1 MARGFVLDPTH
12 PTTPVTTMATRPV
25 GSLDLAGK
33 IVGLRVDIVWRS
45 WDWIAQVWEDALVA
59 AGADVRRWRSGARF
73 GEEGDRLGV
82 ELAHW
87 ADEVDL
93 AVVGLAN

>member
-1 MARGFVLDPTH
+1 MVRGMVL
-12 PTTPVTTMATRPV
+12 
-25 GSLDLAGK
+25 
-33 IVGLRVDIVWRS
+33 GL
-45 WDWIAQVWEDALVA
+45 ALVPA
-59 AGADVRRWRSGARF
+59 LLGGAVRAASPGTAGADVRRWRSGARF